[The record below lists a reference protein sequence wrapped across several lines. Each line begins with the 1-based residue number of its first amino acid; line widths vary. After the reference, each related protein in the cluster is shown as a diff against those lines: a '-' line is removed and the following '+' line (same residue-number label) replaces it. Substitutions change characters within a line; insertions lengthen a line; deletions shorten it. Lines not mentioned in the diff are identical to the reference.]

1 MFEIFEQIKSSDEN
15 KKKIVLTVLDKE
27 NLGEKAFIIN
37 GKIIWESKENGFF
50 SAKQEEVSNLLESG
64 EIFLDG
70 KSVFCDVLG
79 KQPKLIICGAGHV
92 SIPVIKIGV
101 MIGFEVIVLEDRPFF
116 ADNARKAGASLVL
129 CEDFTSGL
137 EKIEGDID
145 TYFVIVTRGHRYDQ
159 ICLEKIAKKK
169 HAYIGMIGSRRRTSI
184 VKEQLILRGVNEEV
198 INAVY
203 TPIGLNIGAKT
214 PEEIAVA
221 IIAELIE
228 VKSKTKR
235 TYGYSKE
242 MIDAILNKEWEKKV
256 LATIVRR
263 KGSAP
268 QDVGVK
274 MLINR
279 NGKCVGTIGGGCME
293 AQIIQKAI
301 FMMSEESNCVQ
312 ICHISMLAN
321 EAEEEG
327 MVCGG
332 TVDVL
337 LEKI

>member
-1 MFEIFEQIKSSDEN
+1 M
-15 KKKIVLTVLDKE
+15 VLKCL
-27 NLGEKAFIIN
+27 N
-37 GKIIWESKENGFF
+37 GCI
-50 SAKQEEVSNLLESG
+50 
-64 EIFLDG
+64 
-70 KSVFCDVLG
+70 
-79 KQPKLIICGAGHV
+79 
-92 SIPVIKIGV
+92 
-101 MIGFEVIVLEDRPFF
+101 
-116 ADNARKAGASLVL
+116 
-129 CEDFTSGL
+129 
-137 EKIEGDID
+137 
-145 TYFVIVTRGHRYDQ
+145 
-159 ICLEKIAKKK
+159 
-169 HAYIGMIGSRRRTSI
+169 
-184 VKEQLILRGVNEEV
+184 
-198 INAVY
+198 
-203 TPIGLNIGAKT
+203 
-214 PEEIAVA
+214 
-221 IIAELIE
+221 IE

-312 ICHISMLAN
+312 ICHISMLAD

-327 MVCGG
+327 FPELAAKFRLVAGVEKAHEERYNKILKNLEEGKTFNGDAPQGWKCRNCGHVHYGEEAPEVCP
-332 TVDVL
+332 TCNHPQAYFERRV
-337 LEKI
+337 ENY